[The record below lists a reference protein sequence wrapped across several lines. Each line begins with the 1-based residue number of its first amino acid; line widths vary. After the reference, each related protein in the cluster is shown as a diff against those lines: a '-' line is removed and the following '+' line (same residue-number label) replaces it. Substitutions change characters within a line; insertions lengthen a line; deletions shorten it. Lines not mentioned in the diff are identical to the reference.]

1 MPGCCLAFLLRCFN
15 YQLLRNPVTWREIQ
29 LHVAVHLHLQII
41 VLMALLS
48 TLLTWQS
55 ALTGLGVTLSIIP
68 LSIFVG
74 RWQTRIRS
82 HVVQRT
88 DARVK
93 LTGEVL
99 SGKTPVPEVAV
110 CYNKPTPAL

>member
-1 MPGCCLAFLLRCFN
+1 MEVASLWGH
-15 YQLLRNPVTWREIQ
+15 QLLIALRPLSTDTWCIEPSDF
-29 LHVAVHLHLQII
+29 LSSPYGHCVLQII

-48 TLLTWQS
+48 RLLTWQS
-55 ALTGLGVTLSIIP
+55 AVSGLAVTLSIIP

-99 SGKTPVPEVAV
+99 SGKLNFCHVSLSSI
-110 CYNKPTPAL
+110 AL